1 MRSYLKLVAAPLH
14 ASVKDNASLNPSM
27 VARKSSIF
35 RLLEKQNNNNNKK
48 NNQTLLD
55 LSIQVL
61 SWETGNFLEMNKP
74 FKDCN
79 IMV

>member
-1 MRSYLKLVAAPLH
+1 MAAPLH

-35 RLLEKQNNNNNKK
+35 RLLEKQNNNKK
-48 NNQTLLD
+48 NNQRLLD

-61 SWETGNFLEMNKP
+61 CWETGNFLEMNKP
-74 FKDCN
+74 FKDCH
-79 IMV
+79 IMMNPTKKS